1 MIGID
6 KQVFAGEQIV
16 TLTNLEAQEGL
27 QTKEASELLIQNQL
41 VGMEPVAVE
50 VQVHKSVETNIVAK
64 VAFIE

>member
-6 KQVFAGEQIV
+6 KQVFGEQIV